1 MHVKGLIILCSVFLV
16 LVISASIFAQ
26 TVLREGQNSPS
37 EIVSARKFAMKMLG
51 ANVGDLTG
59 KIKEGNLKGV
69 AANAGSIAALATFLP
84 VAYQETHAD
93 VYPVQGSKYYYKG
106 GLPDVG
112 AAFENL
118 NREAQALMKL
128 VQSND
133 KSAIEAQKGK
143 MLGTCG
149 ACHQAARG
157 EN

>member
-37 EIVSARKFAMKMLG
+37 QIVSARKFAMKMLG
-51 ANVGDLTG
+51 ANVGDLTR

-128 VQSND
+128 AQSND

-149 ACHQAARG
+149 ACHKAARG

>member
-16 LVISASIFAQ
+16 SVISASIFAQ
-26 TVLREGQNSPS
+26 TVLKEGQNSPS
-37 EIVSARKFAMKMLG
+37 QIVSARKFAMKMLW

-84 VAYQETHAD
+84 VAFQETYAD

-128 VQSND
+128 AQSND
-133 KSAIEAQKGK
+133 KSAIEAQRGK
-143 MLGTCG
+143 MLGACG
-149 ACHQAARG
+149 ACHQVARG